1 MGQEEVLIALEP
13 CAKLVIELN
22 DSQQQPYSTEAI
34 RIPNQ
39 Q

>member
-1 MGQEEVLIALEP
+1 MSQEEVRIALQP